1 MSRSGAVFT
10 LSDAVLSSQLLDYYR
25 SLAQQRFTV
34 VDVETTGRY
43 AWQSRVTEL
52 SVLQATLA
60 DGIQHQQTD
69 LINPQTQIPPKIVKF
84 TGITQQMVDAA
95 PAADQIFPVYLP
107 LLSQGVLTAHNLEFD
122 YAFLQT
128 EYARLGVQFSRPDT
142 QQLCTVKLA
151 RLMLP
156 DLPSRSLPNL
166 VEHFQFQVNQSHRA
180 AADTT
185 ACWFLL
191 ERLLTEIL
199 NEDDQSLLQRF
210 TRERIPLPMAAQ
222 LLNCS
227 QVEARTKLTA
237 AGVAAKFVGRG
248 RSGTWMYRRGEVERV
263 VEQLNAAATQ
273 GELAVQSEAE

>member
-1 MSRSGAVFT
+1 M
-10 LSDAVLSSQLLDYYR
+10 LSTQLLSYYR
-25 SLAQQRFTV
+25 SLSQQRFTV

-43 AWQSRVTEL
+43 AWQSRMTEL
-52 SVLQATLA
+52 SVLQATLT
-60 DGIQHQQTD
+60 DGIQHHQTD
-69 LINPQTQIPPKIVKF
+69 LINPQTAIPLKIVKF
-84 TGITQQMVDAA
+84 TGITQNMVDAA
-95 PAADQIFPVYLP
+95 PLAEHVLPNYLP
-107 LLSQGVLTAHNLEFD
+107 LLNQGILTAHNLEFD

-142 QQLCTVKLA
+142 QQLCTVRLA

-166 VEHFQFQVNQSHRA
+166 VQHFQFQVDHSHRA

-199 NEDDQSLLQRF
+199 SENDPILLQRF
-210 TRERIPLPMAAQ
+210 ARERIPLPMAAQ

-227 QVEARTKLTA
+227 QVEARTQLTA
-237 AGVAAKFVGRG
+237 VGVTAKFVGRG
-248 RSGTWMYRRGEVERV
+248 RSGTWIYRRGEVEQV
-263 VEQLNAAATQ
+263 VERLHEAGALPLLTTQ
-273 GELAVQSEAE
+273 TEGD